1 MKFQKEFKNSN
12 ESLNLNTFN
21 DATESFFNQSFISN
35 SSIFSCP
42 DYLFFDNF
50 INDISYL
57 NATNYSFF
65 LNLIDFSSSTSLKF
79 FDKSL
84 INSNSIVSFID
95 QIDDAL
101 DDLNLYNNLENITS
115 IYHYSTPN
123 VKICYPEPFIA
134 SPSFM
139 HSDL

>member
-1 MKFQKEFKNSN
+1 MKNSLKRDSLVSLKLAKFVKSKEF
-12 ESLNLNTFN
+12 L
-21 DATESFFNQSFISN
+21 N
-35 SSIFSCP
+35 SS
-42 DYLFFDNF
+42 
-50 INDISYL
+50 
-57 NATNYSFF
+57 TYSFF
-65 LNLIDFSSSTSLKF
+65 FNIIDFSLLTSLKF

-84 INSNSIVSFID
+84 VNSNSIISFID
-95 QIDDAL
+95 QIDDVI
-101 DDLNLYNNLENITS
+101 DDLNLYHNLENITS